1 MVFNKAKRRNFVE
14 GGVKEVSELLVKWVH
29 LSVDGETCPRCR
41 ETGKEVA
48 KAVKTLGLIL
58 SPLNIKVAFEE
69 VEITSDEFAQNPLKS
84 NEIWLNGR
92 LLEGWLGAKTTQ
104 TPCCEVCGD
113 EECRALEI
121 DGQLREVVTADLI
134 VKAGLIASSELLD
147 ARGCCTKRTSHRVSC
162 CE

>member
-1 MVFNKAKRRNFVE
+1 M
-14 GGVKEVSELLVKWVH
+14 SELLVKWVH

-48 KAVKTLGLIL
+48 KAVETLRLIL
-58 SPLNIKVAFEE
+58 APLNIKVTFEE
-69 VEITSDEFAQNPLKS
+69 VELTPEDFARNPLRS

-92 LLEGWLGAKTTQ
+92 LLEDWLGAKTTQ
-104 TPCCEVCGD
+104 TPCCDVCGD

-121 DGQLREVVTADLI
+121 DGQLQEVVAAELI
-134 VKAGLIASSELLD
+134 VKAGLIAASELLNASD
-147 ARGCCTKRTSHRVSC
+147 CCPERTSCCVSC